1 MRAIASMDGTKA
13 GADYS
18 SLLGI
23 VSEEDCQE
31 GDWLRENPL
40 RVTVVSIDLKH
51 QTLVLEMNPGSPPKV
66 VWSLLLLV
74 LLVFVFF
81 KIYLDS
87 HFPRSL
93 SHDRYF
99 FQRLFRWFLT
109 SM

>member
-66 VWSLLLLV
+66 VWSLYYLFYLFL
-74 LLVFVFF
+74 FF
-81 KIYLDS
+81 LKYILT
-87 HFPRSL
+87 HI
-93 SHDRYF
+93 SHDRYPTIAISSKGYF
-99 FQRLFRWFLT
+99 AG
-109 SM
+109 S